1 MLGKL
6 ENCTYK
12 IDNAKTGYTDISL
25 ALSNL
30 LEKDLN
36 MHLKVMED
44 KKGMNALER
53 LLTVLKLEQDST
65 NSKKF

>member
-6 ENCTYK
+6 ENCQYK
-12 IDNAKTGYTDISL
+12 IDNAKIGSGDISL
-25 ALSNL
+25 ALTNL

-44 KKGMNALER
+44 KKAMQALER
-53 LLTVLKLEQDST
+53 LLASLKLEQD
-65 NSKKF
+65 